1 MAAIYKI
8 LIFIILHFSVLVISS
23 AQKSNMTFHYLTSNE
38 GLSQNRIRCILRDSR
53 ENMWFGTY
61 DGLNKYNGSQVT
73 VYRNQVNNPKS
84 ISCERITDILEDA
97 EKNIWVA
104 TEDGLNLYVPA
115 LGSFVTFKNNPID
128 NSSISGN
135 HINCIYCDK
144 QHNVWFG
151 IENGKEGLNK
161 WNPHAK
167 TFTHYQITCSENMSL
182 ANAVTGIAQDKDGKI
197 WVASWDNG
205 LFCFEPDK

>member
-1 MAAIYKI
+1 MDK
-8 LIFIILHFSVLVISS
+8 
-23 AQKSNMTFHYLTSNE
+23 
-38 GLSQNRIRCILRDSR
+38 
-53 ENMWFGTY
+53 
-61 DGLNKYNGSQVT
+61 
-73 VYRNQVNNPKS
+73 NPKS

-115 LGSFVTFKNNPID
+115 DGSFVSFKNIPSD

-135 HINCIYCDK
+135 YINCIYSDK

-161 WNPHAK
+161 WNPQSK
-167 TFTHYQITCSENMSL
+167 TFTRYQITGSKDSIL
-182 ANAVTGIAQDKDGKI
+182 ANSVTGIVQDKNGNI
-197 WVASWDNG
+197 WVAGWEDG
-205 LFCFEPDK
+205 LFRFEPDKSKFTNYKDSSFNNSGTIKRLFIDNDNIIWVSTFGAGLFSFNPS